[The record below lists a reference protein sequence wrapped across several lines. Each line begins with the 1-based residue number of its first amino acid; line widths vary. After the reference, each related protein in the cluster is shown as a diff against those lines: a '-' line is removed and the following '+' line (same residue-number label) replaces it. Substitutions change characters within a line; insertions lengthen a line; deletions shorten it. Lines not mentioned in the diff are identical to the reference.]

1 MINLEWLRTFRTVYK
16 TKSLSRA
23 SELLNISQPTVS
35 QHINSL
41 EHYIG
46 QQLFT
51 RKSKGVIETDEGKV
65 VNTLISGSIE
75 SLEEAKAD
83 GVTVYEV
90 DKRLFAEKVKP
101 MYEAIENEKVKD
113 LVARMRKVKP

>member
-1 MINLEWLRTFRTVYK
+1 MQQAADESSAFQRELWKKK
-16 TKSLSRA
+16 T
-23 SELLNISQPTVS
+23 
-35 QHINSL
+35 
-41 EHYIG
+41 
-46 QQLFT
+46 
-51 RKSKGVIETDEGKV
+51 
-65 VNTLISGSIE
+65 IE